1 MTWLVVSPY
10 LSTQPARFGR
20 SADVRFPICQMST
33 LPKSHMK
40 WCVGP
45 LHLKSP
51 PPKKPT
57 PPPPPPN
64 FGALGAYGESQGY
77 YSSALSLHYRIYHGQ
92 NIEKKYTEIFQ
103 GGKKL
108 EG

>member
-1 MTWLVVSPY
+1 
-10 LSTQPARFGR
+10 
-20 SADVRFPICQMST
+20 
-33 LPKSHMK
+33 MK

-45 LHLKSP
+45 LHQKSP
-51 PPKKPT
+51 L

-108 EG
+108 EGWPQRADIGDRGPNRKTNTKRKRNTKEKK